1 MGDETEVGISSRLLK
16 ILIMVPTYQFF
27 HLLSTYHE
35 SNCAEGLIYWVS
47 PGGSDGKQSACNVGD
62 LALTPG
68 LGRSPG
74 EGGGYPLQY
83 SGLENPHGQKS
94 LAGYSPWSRKES
106 DTTERLTLSLSYI
119 LHLT

>member
-47 PGGSDGKQSACNVGD
+47 PGGSDGKQSTCNVGD

-68 LGRSPG
+68 LGRPPG
-74 EGGGYPLQY
+74 EGSGYPLQY
-83 SGLENPHGQKS
+83 SGLENSMDRIVDGLTKS
-94 LAGYSPWSRKES
+94 RTQLCDFHSFHRV
-106 DTTERLTLSLSYI
+106 
-119 LHLT
+119 